1 MSKGLIKCECRECGY
16 TFYEIT
22 FETNGVK
29 TNGANCP
36 ECNSRLVYPIGGIV
50 DTNLLRKIDA
60 LGLAPIDSKIYNEH
74 LEHMKNI
81 GVGVRHFKY
90 YKLYGQ
96 AFMPYSQEYLLGNSI
111 EHLLKRDKENYRQYC
126 PSLFGR
132 LKRRIDK
139 WLLRRELRKMG
150 KKVR

>member
-1 MSKGLIKCECRECGY
+1 MNRFVCIKCSKMWESEDPARD
-16 TFYEIT
+16 
-22 FETNGVK
+22 GVRCK
-29 TNGANCP
+29 KC
-36 ECNSRLVYPIGGIV
+36 ESQSMFPIGGIV
-50 DTNLLRKIDA
+50 DTDLIRKIYA

-74 LEHMKNI
+74 LKRMESI

-96 AFMPYSQEYLLGNSI
+96 SFMPYSQEYLIGNTI
-111 EHLLKRDKENYRQYC
+111 EHLLKRDKENYKRHC
-126 PSLFGR
+126 PSFFGR
-132 LKRRIDK
+132 LKIRIDR